1 MSLSRYSG
9 GPWRWA
15 NFCVCLV
22 ALGGISVLLLSGCSG
37 TKVPGLAAVQG
48 RVTLDGEPLAGAT
61 ITFAR
66 QDAGGRSASAVT
78 TESGEYRL
86 QYLPGYSGATPG
98 EYNVSIRKTVVTE
111 TGEKDVMG
119 FPKQDI
125 REVVPRFYASG
136 DGRLT
141 ASVSESNEPI
151 NFELV
156 SKPE

>member
-1 MSLSRYSG
+1 MSRCLIFTEFLRKVPVANVILGLSAFVG
-9 GPWRWA
+9 
-15 NFCVCLV
+15 V
-22 ALGGISVLLLSGCSG
+22 ALGGCSG
-37 TKVPGLAAVQG
+37 TNVPKLSAVRG
-48 RVTLDGEPLAGAT
+48 KVTLDSEPLAGAT

-66 QDAGGRSASAVT
+66 QDGGGRSASAVT

-86 QYLPGYSGATPG
+86 QYLPGYSGAMPG
-98 EYNVSIRKTVVTE
+98 EYDVTIRKTVVTE
-111 TGEKDVMG
+111 TGKKDRMG
-119 FPKQDI
+119 FPEQDI
-125 REVVPRFYASG
+125 REVVPGFYTSG